1 MEYLLFEIKSLKKYI
16 VSIILVLILSY
27 SFLNFS
33 PDNIVV
39 VWGKEDGF
47 FEWLTALCY
56 FISFLLLVLIYKKNK
71 NIFILF
77 LGIVMFFGAGEELS
91 WGQRIFGFATPEAV
105 NQVNVQHEFNLHNTV
120 LFDSRHLDMKLK
132 TGIEKLFEMNFLLK
146 LFFACFGILLPICIY
161 HVKIISNFIYK
172 FKVPVP
178 PISLGLFF
186 SISWFLMKFSLTG
199 NRSEGSVNRAGS
211 EIAEFIGSY
220 IMVIISLYFYNYNK
234 IDIMGK
240 DFKQLKSEA

>member
-1 MEYLLFEIKSLKKYI
+1 MKCFLSEIKSLKKYI
-16 VSIILVLILSY
+16 ISIILVLILSY

-33 PDNIVV
+33 PDNIIND
-39 VWGKEDGF
+39 WGKEDGF

-56 FISFLLLVLIYKKNK
+56 FISFLLLAVIYKKNK
-71 NIFILF
+71 NIFILL
-77 LGIVMFFGAGEELS
+77 LGIVMLFGAGEELS

-105 NQVNVQHEFNLHNTV
+105 DQVNVQHEFNLHNTV

-132 TGIEKLFEMNFLLK
+132 TGVEKLFEMNFLLK

-161 HVKIISNFIYK
+161 HVKLISNFIYK
-172 FKVPVP
+172 LKVPVP

-186 SISWFLMKFSLTG
+186 SISWFLMKFSLISY
-199 NRSEGSVNRAGS
+199 RPESSVSRAGS

-220 IMVIISLYFYNYNK
+220 IMAIISLYFYNYNK
-234 IDIMGK
+234 FNIMGK
-240 DFKQLKSEA
+240 NFKQLKSED